1 MRLFSLSLADMR
13 RNGNG
18 AQRGNP
24 LAPMPTYRELRPL
37 LDAEVRRC
45 RRYERPLA
53 VLVFAPKT
61 PPVVN
66 GNGANGAAH
75 PENGNG
81 RHHAAA
87 SADPWLNFSMQ
98 LGFLL
103 LGTVLRGTLRET
115 DIVAYAPETDDF
127 VVLLPEADATAAT
140 RAVERLS
147 ALFYERS
154 SLVLRVG
161 TALYPA
167 DGLTLD
173 DIVEHARQT
182 CAAVPLGASG
192 SVQHRNGDSA

>member
-13 RNGNG
+13 RNGSG
-18 AQRGNP
+18 ALRTSP
-24 LAPMPTYRELRPL
+24 LTPMATYRELRQV

-53 VLVFAPKT
+53 VVVVAPKT
-61 PPVVN
+61 PAGAN

-75 PENGNG
+75 AESGATTP
-81 RHHAAA
+81 
-87 SADPWLNFSMQ
+87 DPWVTFSMQ

-115 DIVAYAPETDDF
+115 DLVAYAPDTDDF
-127 VVLLPEADATAAT
+127 VLLLPEADAAHAAL
-140 RAVERLS
+140 AVDRIS

-161 TALYPA
+161 IATYPA

-173 DIVEHARQT
+173 DIIEHARQT
-182 CAAVPLGASG
+182 WSAVPVVPRAS
-192 SVQHRNGDSA
+192 SQNGDSHE